1 MLTASYV
8 ALLTYKWH
16 YTVSAFAPTSTRGHI
31 ARVVDQ
37 FHADDIHH
45 YLQSRPPSSTLRST
59 TLQVSPTVSA
69 DTITPTLESSQELL
83 GLLLQKTSSINSK
96 MYNDNNLDKEINSLV
111 RLLIASKTS
120 FDPQKCIDGPLF
132 ASVHFIGNTPLW
144 EKIGLPGLVRNVKG
158 QKYTLDRTIENA
170 AGAAGGGKFVNYAEI
185 WGNNLYLM
193 ASGDFI
199 AGGPNVVVDGD
210 LSSSRSTLLQN
221 KKHTTNPF
229 SEILSYLFPSNS
241 KSIDIV
247 TMQQFSQLPT
257 PYDYAATV
265 TGASIVLFQ
274 KMILNVSI
282 EGTGTVRVLYADE
295 NLRIF
300 VSPTD
305 TNVTRGGGDWESEGL
320 IVVQVRVDLVY
331 DEWIDRL

>member
-1 MLTASYV
+1 MLTASYI
-8 ALLTYKWH
+8 ALLICKWH
-16 YTVSAFAPTSTRGHI
+16 YTVSAFAPTSTRDHI

-37 FHADDIHH
+37 FFHADDIHN
-45 YLQSRPPSSTLRST
+45 YLQARPPSST

-83 GLLLQKTSSINSK
+83 NLLLQKTSSINSK
-96 MYNDNNLDKEINSLV
+96 MNNDNNLDKQINSLV
-111 RLLIASKTS
+111 RLLIASKTP

-144 EKIGLPGLVRNVKG
+144 EKIGLPGLVKNIKG
-158 QKYTLDRTIENA
+158 QKYTLDRTIESA
-170 AGAAGGGKFVNYAEI
+170 AGAADGGTFVNYAEI

-199 AGGPNVVVDGD
+199 ATGPTVVVDGD
-210 LSSSRSTLLQN
+210 LPSSLSTFLPN
-221 KKHTTNPF
+221 KETTTNPF
-229 SEILSYLFPSNS
+229 SEILSSLFPSNS
-241 KSIDIV
+241 KSINIV
-247 TMQQFSQLPT
+247 TVQQSSQLPT